1 MNSILAR
8 IWRALKL
15 PKNIQLSIMRQTQ
28 DQFLV
33 GVTGIIF
40 NEKNEVLLFK
50 HTYRKT
56 SWSLPGGYM
65 KAKEHPK
72 EALEREIQEES
83 GLVVSADEQMKL
95 RTDRDTARLDICLIG
110 THIGG
115 EFKVSSE
122 VSTAGFFTFDNLPRI
137 SKSQLIMIEQALKQK
152 NIISDKGHY
161 EDQKKGFARLLR
173 KFISS
178 K

>member
-8 IWRALKL
+8 IWKALKL
-15 PKNIQLSIMRQTQ
+15 PKKLQLSIMRQTQ

-40 NEKNEVLLFK
+40 NNNHEVLLFK

-56 SWSLPGGYM
+56 AWSLPGGYM

-72 EALEREIQEES
+72 EAIEREIEEES
-83 GLVVSADEQMKL
+83 GMVVSADDQLKL

-110 THIGG
+110 KYMGG
-115 EFKVSSE
+115 EFKASSE
-122 VSTAGFFTFDNLPRI
+122 VSEAGFFSFDNLPTI
-137 SKSQLIMIEQALKQK
+137 SKTQLILIEQALKQK
-152 NIISDKGHY
+152 KIISDKGHY
-161 EDQKKGFARLLR
+161 EDQNKGIVSKLR
-173 KFISS
+173 KLIS
-178 K
+178 